1 MARKIS
7 RWATAIA
14 AGVTIATG
22 GLLVTGGPASAAAQ
36 PAQTPT
42 IAAVSHAAPSFD
54 HSHAAPSFDH
64 SYGEGYASGRL
75 MGDSSSQYSDGY
87 SWYRQDYGLL
97 YRWDG
102 GSWVAQTAGATGVTQ
117 SLDYRYDDGLLYH
130 WDGTQWAPGT
140 GRPDDITQGAS
151 LSPDPQSVERA

>member
-14 AGVTIATG
+14 ASVTIATG
-22 GLLVTGGPASAAAQ
+22 GLLLTGGPASAAAQ
-36 PAQTPT
+36 PAETPT
-42 IAAVSHAAPSFD
+42 IAAVSHAAPS
-54 HSHAAPSFDH
+54 PDH
-64 SYGEGYASGRL
+64 SYGEDYASGRAADD
-75 MGDSSSQYSDGY
+75 GSSQYSDGY

-102 GSWVAQTAGATGVTQ
+102 DSWVAQTADDTGLTQ
-117 SLDYRYDDGLLYH
+117 SLDYRYDDGHLYH

-140 GRPDDITQGAS
+140 GRQDDITQGLS
-151 LSPDPQSVERA
+151 LSPDPQIVEQA